1 MKSSDLFLAVIED
14 QKGSY
19 THMEFNKFSKEY
31 EVIHVFK
38 LPWPFHYGYLKE
50 TFVDSD
56 GDPLD
61 LAVFGDFQS
70 DTGLELYVRIIG
82 AAVIKDG
89 DHKIFAVSPLDEQ
102 FGKCTEYTQIPL
114 ELREKGENIFARGG
128 HQIEEIL
135 TSSAAVRFIKQYQTG
150 NLTKEETQ

>member
-1 MKSSDLFLAVIED
+1 MKNSDLFLAVIED

-19 THMEFNKFSKEY
+19 THMELNELSNKY
-31 EVIHVFK
+31 EVVHNFK

-50 TFVDSD
+50 TFVESD

-61 LAVFGDFQS
+61 LAVFGDFRS
-70 DTGLELYVRIIG
+70 ETGLELYVRVIG

-89 DHKIFAVSPLDEQ
+89 DHKIFAVNPLDEQ
-102 FGKCTEYTQIPL
+102 FGECVEYSEIPL
-114 ELREKGENIFARGG
+114 ELRKKGENIFARGG

-135 TSSAAVRFIKQYQTG
+135 TSSAAVGFIKTYQRG
-150 NLTKEETQ
+150 ALTKENWH